1 MNIEKYFLALS
12 TVNSNRAFNLIMEED
27 LSIIEVEV
35 LLKVKHEEAK
45 KAVLTLKEAG
55 LIIENTGKTEIY
67 VRFKTSEKFVKDNKP
82 LYDYLRN
89 SYKKDEQ
96 FQKDIKRLRI
106 FKEKDVILEEILS
119 NKDEVK
125 KLLDRK

>member
-1 MNIEKYFLALS
+1 MNIEKFFLALS
-12 TVNSNRAFNLIMEED
+12 TVNSNRAFNMIMEED

-45 KAVLTLKEAG
+45 KAVLSLKEAG
-55 LIIENTGKTEIY
+55 LIIENTGKTDTF
-67 VRFKTSEKFVKDNKP
+67 VKFKTSEKFVKENKT

-89 SYKKDEQ
+89 AYKKDEQ
-96 FQKDIKRLRI
+96 FQKDIRRLRI
-106 FKEKDVILEEILS
+106 FKEKDVILEEIIS